1 VWETTGTENGWEIK
15 NLMEVIRT
23 LQEMK
28 AWSRKMRAEGRTLG
42 LVPTMGYLHE
52 GHLQLVRESLGI
64 CDCTVVSIFVNPM
77 QFGPEEDLG
86 TYPVDLEA
94 DQSHLKKMG
103 VHAVFIP
110 EKEEMY
116 PAGFK
121 TQVRVEGITQFLCG
135 ASRPDLFQGVTT
147 VVLKLFHIVQPHR
160 AFFGEKDRQQLE
172 VVRSMV
178 HDLNLDIEIT
188 GVPIV
193 REPDGLAMSSRNTY
207 LSQEERVSALSLS
220 HSLDR
225 AEQLIR
231 DGESR
236 PSAIRAEIQKII
248 ESAPHTRIDFISL
261 CDPRL
266 FSELDAIEER
276 VLVALA
282 VHVGKARLIDNRLIE
297 KKSCKK

>member
-1 VWETTGTENGWEIK
+1 LETIGIDKEREIE

-28 AWSRKMRAEGRTLG
+28 AWSRKMRGEGRTIG

-52 GHLQLVRESLGI
+52 GHLELARESLGS
-64 CDCTVVSIFVNPM
+64 CDCTVVSIFVNPV
-77 QFGPEEDLG
+77 QFGPGEDLD

-94 DQSHLKKMG
+94 DQSRLQKLG

-110 EKEEMY
+110 QKEEMY
-116 PAGFK
+116 PQGFQ
-121 TQVRVEGITQFLCG
+121 TQVQVKGITRFLCG
-135 ASRPDLFQGVTT
+135 ESRPALFQGVST

-172 VVRSMV
+172 VVRTMTR
-178 HDLNLDIEIT
+178 DLNLDIEIT

-193 REPDGLAMSSRNTY
+193 REPDGLALSSRNSY
-207 LSQEERVSALSLS
+207 LSPEERVSALSLS
-220 HSLDR
+220 RSLEK

-236 PSAIRAEIQKII
+236 PNVIRAEIQSII
-248 ESAPHTRIDFISL
+248 ENAPGTRIDYISIS
-261 CDPRL
+261 DPGQ
-266 FSELDAIEER
+266 FSELDAIKGT